1 MQVPQRTHKCGEL
14 SATHDGQDITLNGWV
29 ETVRDHGGIIFLM
42 LRDYSGRVQIVIN
55 PEDSENLENTGKKLG
70 MEWVISVTGKLSMR
84 SEETINPDLKT
95 GKVELLATK
104 LTMLNETKPL
114 PFLITEPESA
124 SEELR
129 LKYRYLDLRTD
140 KLQHNLRTRHKS
152 YQSVRKTLNGLD
164 FFEIETP
171 YLMRSTPEG
180 ARDFLVPSRKHKG
193 RFYALPQSPQT
204 YKQLLMI
211 SGYDRYFQIVKCFR
225 DEDFRA
231 DRQPEF
237 TQIDIEMS
245 FVNEENVMHVAEEI
259 TKNVYHEVLG
269 KELEGPFRQMSYD
282 EAVTKY
288 GTDRPDLR
296 FGLPIHDVTEIMGD
310 TDFKVFSSVKKS
322 GGFIGLIQVENHD
335 MSRKELDALAEIV
348 KPVGGKGVAYMKV
361 TDEGVSGGV
370 SKFFT
375 EDEIQSLKKKVDAH
389 AGDIFLFVADKRKIA
404 LPSLDKL
411 RTYLGKELNLID
423 KNAVEALWVTHFPM
437 FEYNEEQDRWDAMHH
452 PFTAP
457 LAKDLDSLS
466 DNIAEVKARAYDL
479 VINGHEIAGGSIR
492 NFQPEFQRKIFDLL
506 KIDQEEQRDKFG
518 FLLDALQ
525 YGAPPHGGIAFGFD
539 RLVALLAGTDS
550 IRDVIAFP
558 KTTSALS
565 LMDGAPSEVDE
576 AQLNELGLAIN
587 KSVDN

>member
-1 MQVPQRTHKCGEL
+1 MQVPQRTYKCGEL
-14 SATHDGQDITLNGWV
+14 RATHDGEEVTLNGWV

-42 LRDYSGRVQIVIN
+42 MRDYSGRIQIVIN
-55 PEDSENLENTGKKLG
+55 PEESENLEKAGKKLG

-84 SEETINPDLKT
+84 SEETINPDLDT
-95 GKVELLATK
+95 GKVEVLAK
-104 LTMLNETKPL
+104 ELTILNETKPL
-114 PFLITEPESA
+114 PFLINEPESA

-129 LKYRYLDLRTD
+129 LKYRYLDLRTQ
-140 KLQHNLRTRHKS
+140 KLQQNLKIRHKS
-152 YQSVRKTLNGLD
+152 YRSVRKTLNSLE

-245 FVNEENVMHVAEEI
+245 FVNEENVMHVAEAI
-259 TKNVYHEVLG
+259 TKNVYYEVLG
-269 KELEGPFRQMSYD
+269 KELQGSFRQMSYD
-282 EAVTKY
+282 EAIKKY

-296 FGLPIHDVTEIMGD
+296 FGLPIHDVTELMGD
-310 TDFKVFSSVKKS
+310 TDFKVFSSVKRN
-322 GGFIGLIQVENHD
+322 GGFIGLIHVQEHD
-335 MSRKELDALAEIV
+335 MSRKDLDALADVV

-361 TDEGVSGGV
+361 TADGVSGGV
-370 SKFFT
+370 SKFFKD
-375 EDEIQSLKKKVDAH
+375 DEVQALRNKVDAH
-389 AGDIFLFVADKRKIA
+389 AGDIYLFVADTRKIA
-404 LPSLDKL
+404 FQSLDKL
-411 RTYLGKELNLID
+411 RSHLGKTLNLID
-423 KNAVEALWVTHFPM
+423 ANAVKAVWITHFPM
-437 FEYNEEQDRWDAMHH
+437 FEYNEEHDRWDAMHH

-457 LAKDLDSLS
+457 LAKDLESLS
-466 DNIAEVKARAYDL
+466 DNIAEVRARAYDL

-492 NFQPEFQRKIFDLL
+492 NFQPEFQQKIFDLL

-565 LMDGAPSEVDE
+565 LMDGAPSKVDK
-576 AQLNELGLAIN
+576 AQLDELGLAI
-587 KSVDN
+587 KKV

>member
-14 SATHDGQDITLNGWV
+14 NAAQDGQQVTVNGWV

-55 PEDSENLENTGKKLG
+55 PEDSEDLEKAGKKLG
-70 MEWVISVTGKLSMR
+70 MEWVISVTGKLSLR

-95 GKVELLATK
+95 GKVEVLATE
-104 LTMLNETKPL
+104 LTILNETKPL

-140 KLQHNLRTRHKS
+140 KLQQNLRIRHES

-245 FVNEENVMHVAEEI
+245 FVNEENVIHVAEEI
-259 TKNVYHEVLG
+259 TKNIYSEVLDVD
-269 KELEGPFRQMSYD
+269 LEVPFRQMSYD

-296 FGLPIHDVTEIMGD
+296 FGLPIHDVTELMGD

-322 GGFIGLIQVENHD
+322 GGFIGLIHLEDHE
-335 MSRKELDALAEIV
+335 MSRKELDGLAEIV

-361 TDEGVSGGV
+361 TDDGVSGGV

-375 EDEIQSLKKKVDAH
+375 ADEIQSLKNKVDAH
-389 AGDIFLFVADKRKIA
+389 SGDIYLFVADKRKIA
-404 LPSLDKL
+404 FQSLDKL
-411 RTYLGKELNLID
+411 RTHLGSELNLID
-423 KNAVEALWVTHFPM
+423 KTAVEALWVTHFPM
-437 FEYNEEQDRWDAMHH
+437 FEYNEEQERWDAMHH

-492 NFQPEFQRKIFDLL
+492 NFQPEFQQRIFDLL
-506 KIDQEEQRDKFG
+506 EIDQEEQRDKFG

-576 AQLNELGLAIN
+576 DQLNELGLAIK
-587 KSVDN
+587 KSFNN